1 MSEILFVLVIAW
13 LWGQFGKN
21 RRLLLT
27 FGRFLKNVKMNP
39 RVYFKITS
47 NLGLIGPA
55 DKGFLHC
62 NEINHAI
69 IRSIIFK
76 QRNNVRAWKF
86 ITVKFVRNE
95 NNFALFAKIRKFRF
109 PQKSLYLSYS
119 KVSRLCPITSSN
131 ISFRKQK
138 YG

>member
-1 MSEILFVLVIAW
+1 MTWFFLSEILFVLVIAW
-13 LWGQFGKN
+13 LWWQFGKN
-21 RRLLLT
+21 RSLLLT

-76 QRNNVRAWKF
+76 KRNNVKAWKF

-95 NNFALFAKIRKFRF
+95 NNFALFAKI
-109 PQKSLYLSYS
+109 LYLSYS